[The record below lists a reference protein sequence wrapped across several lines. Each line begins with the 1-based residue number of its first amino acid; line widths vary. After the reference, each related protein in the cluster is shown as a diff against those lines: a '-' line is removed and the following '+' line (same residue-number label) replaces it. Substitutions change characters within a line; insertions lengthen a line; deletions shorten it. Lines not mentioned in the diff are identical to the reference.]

1 VHNQELADVLGQ
13 DAVAV
18 RLLADLD
25 ADDCRLVRLTGAE
38 GSGKSYIAWR
48 TAERWHERGGACL
61 FATGDEEHAWKELF
75 PLLSALVKAPGAWS
89 GLVKAGAR
97 SAIQVGETVSGAP
110 RIGSSVFDL
119 LTAAFRVETERALR
133 PYSTL
138 AREVILDLK
147 RLARRRRLLLVADN
161 AHWWDTDSLRLVGD
175 LISDSLRQTISELRS
190 VSVLLVD
197 TAEEQAVMSPEEFE
211 LLVSKCSNRT
221 HRVARGSRDLF
232 PSVLKACG
240 VSEPLPES
248 ALDEL
253 FGATNGHLQL
263 ADQIARYAQSGRL
276 RELAPVIASALAK
289 NRLASLRSLNVDVVD
304 LLVCVAVLGLSCSE
318 QDLQCIAE
326 RGRIELRRLVD
337 QAQEVG
343 FLERDAEQG
352 GLAGDI
358 TRADQVS
365 FTHDVFRSALLR
377 EQPSARLEALHLKL
391 SECLAI
397 LRPGDYEARAQA
409 LLRTGEADRAREMV
423 ALAGVAQIRRGVS
436 GATVLHKAEMLVP
449 GDRELASYLRL
460 IADGYAA
467 VAVGD
472 FESVIPALRSQE
484 IGETTAMAA
493 ERNYLAA
500 ICSIGLQTAAGRG
513 EARSILNSWSGALHD
528 EVELGLRF
536 SVLLQQA
543 QVLSDMFEEARET
556 ELLIEQK
563 LSERKQFDA
572 DARVMI
578 HVQNRRS
585 GGIMTPDYAEDRIG
599 RAVSFFRAGT
609 EEPRRDRRELFR
621 SLTNLAAIE
630 IRLDRNARAYEHAL
644 EAERLAVEYL
654 DVEHRLDVLASNLT
668 LAGYRSDVIDL
679 QGAIERQNVVVHTP
693 EGSEDN
699 FIQRCN
705 LIAYLLLAS
714 HDEEA
719 TAELAVIEAALEE
732 RGLDES
738 YLVYY
743 QGALSVAAA
752 AVAGEVEQAVLR
764 HKAMDEFVASLN
776 WPSASYI
783 RRRQRLLAE
792 ALPGLDADLPRAEL
806 DRLLLDRLPMQ
817 VGHAWSYYG
826 RLIPACELSFWA
838 DS

>member
-1 VHNQELADVLGQ
+1 VHNQEMADVLGQ
-13 DAVAV
+13 DAVAA
-18 RLLADLD
+18 RLLADLE

-48 TAERWHERGGACL
+48 TAERWHESGGTCL
-61 FATGDEEHAWKELF
+61 FATGDDEHSWKELF

-89 GLVKAGAR
+89 GLVKAGTR

-110 RIGSSVFDL
+110 RIGSSIFDL

-133 PYSTL
+133 PYSNL
-138 AREVILDLK
+138 AREVILDMK
-147 RLARRRRLLLVADN
+147 RLARRRRLLIVADN
-161 AHWWDTDSLRLVGD
+161 AHWWDADSLRLVGD
-175 LISDSLRQTISELRS
+175 LISDPLRQTISELQS

-197 TAEEQAVMSPEEFE
+197 TSEEQAVVAPEEFE
-211 LLVSKCSNRT
+211 LLVSKCADRT
-221 HRVARGSRDLF
+221 HRIGRCPRDLF
-232 PSVLKACG
+232 PRVLEACG
-240 VSEPLPES
+240 VSEPLPEN

-276 RELAPVIASALAK
+276 RELASRIASALAQS
-289 NRLASLRSLNVDVVD
+289 RLSSLGSLNADVVD
-304 LLVCVAVLGLSCSE
+304 LLVCAAVLGLSCSE

-343 FLERDAEQG
+343 FLERGAEHAS
-352 GLAGDI
+352 LAGDV

-377 EQPSARLEALHLKL
+377 GQSSSRLEALYLKL

-409 LLRTGEADRAREMV
+409 LLRAGETGPAREMV

-436 GATVLHKAEMLVP
+436 GATVLHRTELLAP

-472 FESVIPALRSQE
+472 FESVIPALRSQKT
-484 IGETTAMAA
+484 GETTAMAA
-493 ERNYLAA
+493 ERNYLVA

-513 EARSILNSWSGALHD
+513 EARRILSSWSGALHD

-536 SVLLQQA
+536 SILLQQA
-543 QVLSDMFEEARET
+543 QVHSDMFEEARET
-556 ELLIEQK
+556 ELLIEQR
-563 LSERKQFDA
+563 LSEREQYDT

-585 GGIMTPDYAEDRIG
+585 GGIMTPDYAEGRIEC
-599 RAVSFFRAGT
+599 AVSFFRAGT
-609 EEPRRDRRELFR
+609 GEPRRDRRELFR

-668 LAGYRSDVIDL
+668 LAGYRSGAIDL
-679 QGAIERQNVVVHTP
+679 HDAIESQNVVVHSP

-705 LIAYLLLAS
+705 LTAYLLLAS
-714 HDEEA
+714 RDEEA
-719 TAELAVIEAALEE
+719 TAELAVLEAAVDE

-792 ALPGLDADLPRAEL
+792 ALPRLDAGRSRTEF

-817 VGHAWSYYG
+817 VGRAWPYYG
-826 RLIPACELSFWA
+826 RLIPACELSFWV